1 MSATLFHKI
10 TDSFAGALFVGH
22 SEGELLFL
30 EQVSVRANT
39 PAHLLDATV
48 HALLEMKTLAGSTV
62 APPSH
67 IVRFMG
73 QVGIVTPY
81 FEAVPLR
88 VVQAGARAKRL
99 SCPPGVALKI
109 VLDIV
114 DGLCQYHNLGTA
126 LSGGVCPDQ
135 ILVGTDGDTRVGNVA
150 VAAMPTKDSPWRANV
165 ERLAYLAPEQ
175 TLVQTHYD
183 GHTDVYAVG
192 VILWEL
198 LCNQPRFIAS
208 ASRIL
213 ETLRSA
219 SGPPQLAPLDS
230 SRLAPALVAT
240 LSRALCPQPALRQ
253 STMGRLARELLECGQ
268 ELASNKEVAAF
279 VERVAGRSLRALR
292 SAIDAQAALLNV
304 PALTSQLTSQ
314 RFCSDSPRAS
324 VKPSTTPPGQERD
337 EEHTAVY
344 HVTAD
349 LLELARRNAGPS
361 EPPAVKLSGLS
372 RHSIPVAN
380 RVSKISDADEL
391 SDDGQTVTFKV
402 PQELLDQA
410 RRLFDAHEDSP
421 ESTDALAEV
430 DREAMANEAACES
443 MPASTSAPAS
453 LQVAAPSQ
461 APRYVPAFIEEES
474 TTVWKPDF
482 SQIPTKLPGLV
493 ALKQSVA
500 TSEPTSSNM
509 GLWWGA
515 IICLALALVLAALR
529 RMGLV

>member
-10 TDSFAGALFVGH
+10 TESFAGALFVGH

-30 EQVSVRANT
+30 EQVSVRADT
-39 PAHLLDATV
+39 PAHLVDATV
-48 HALLEMKTLAGSTV
+48 RALLEMKALAGSTV
-62 APPSH
+62 AAPSH

-73 QVGIVTPY
+73 QIGIVTPY

-88 VVQAGARAKRL
+88 VVQAGARAKSM
-99 SCPPGVALKI
+99 SCAPGVALKI

-126 LSGGVCPDQ
+126 LNGGVCPDQ

-150 VAAMPTKDSPWRANV
+150 VAALPTKDSPWRANV

-175 TLVQTHYD
+175 AAVPAHYD

-198 LCNQPRFIAS
+198 LCNQPRFVAS

-213 ETLRSA
+213 ETLRSVNW
-219 SGPPQLAPLDS
+219 SSQLAPLDS
-230 SRLAPALVAT
+230 TRLAPALVAT
-240 LSRALCPQPALRQ
+240 LSRALHPQPTLRQ

-268 ELASNKEVAAF
+268 ELASCKEVAAF
-279 VERVAGRSLRALR
+279 VESVAGRQLRALR
-292 SAIDAQAALLNV
+292 RAIQAQAALLNI
-304 PALTSQLTSQ
+304 PALASQLSSQ
-314 RFCSDSPRAS
+314 GFRSDAPLAS
-324 VKPSTTPPGQERD
+324 VMPSTMPPVPEEN

-361 EPPAVKLSGLS
+361 EPPIVKLSGLS
-372 RHSIPVAN
+372 RHSIPVAK
-380 RVSKISDADEL
+380 RVRKSSDAEEL
-391 SDDGQTVTFKV
+391 SDEGQTVTFKV

-410 RRLFDAHEDSP
+410 RRLFDAHDESR
-421 ESTDALAEV
+421 ESTDARAEAV
-430 DREAMANEAACES
+430 GEAMVSEAAPE
-443 MPASTSAPAS
+443 STSLPAPLQAS
-453 LQVAAPSQ
+453 APSQ
-461 APRYVPAFIEEES
+461 PPRQVPDSFIEQEN

-482 SQIPTKLPGLV
+482 SQIAAKQPGLV

-500 TSEPTSSNM
+500 GSEPASSSK
-509 GLWWGA
+509 GLLWGA
-515 IICLALALVLAALR
+515 IICVTLVLVVALLR
-529 RMGLV
+529 RMGVV

>member
-30 EQVSVRANT
+30 EQVSVRADT
-39 PAHLLDATV
+39 PAHLVDATV

-62 APPSH
+62 AAPSH
-67 IVRFMG
+67 IVRFMD

-114 DGLCQYHNLGTA
+114 DGLCQYHNLETA

-165 ERLAYLAPEQ
+165 DRLAYLAPEQ
-175 TLVQTHYD
+175 TSAQTHCD

-213 ETLRSA
+213 EMLRSI
-219 SGPPQLAPLDS
+219 SGSPQLAPLDS
-230 SRLAPALVAT
+230 TRLAPALVAT
-240 LSRALCPQPALRQ
+240 LSRALHPQPALRQ

-279 VERVAGRSLRALR
+279 VERVAGHSLRALR
-292 SAIDAQAALLNV
+292 SAIQAQAVLLDV

-314 RFCSDSPRAS
+314 RFSSDVPLAS
-324 VKPSTTPPGQERD
+324 VGPSTTPPMPERD
-337 EEHTAVY
+337 EEHTSVY

-349 LLELARRNAGPS
+349 LLELAKRNAGPS
-361 EPPAVKLSGLS
+361 EPPKLSGLS
-372 RHSIPVAN
+372 RHSIPITN
-380 RVSKISDADEL
+380 RVLKISDAEEL
-391 SDDGQTVTFKV
+391 SDDGKTVTFKV

-410 RRLFDAHEDSP
+410 RRLFEAQEGIP
-421 ESTDALAEV
+421 VSTEAIAEG
-430 DREAMANEAACES
+430 DRESIANEVVTDSMNSPAA
-443 MPASTSAPAS
+443 

-461 APRYVPAFIEEES
+461 SPRHIPPFIEEES

-482 SQIPTKLPGLV
+482 SQIASVQPGKV
-493 ALKQSVA
+493 ALKELVA
-500 TSEPTSSNM
+500 ASESASF
-509 GLWWGA
+509 GVVLWWGA
-515 IICLALALVLAALR
+515 VVCLALALVVAALR
-529 RMGLV
+529 RMGFV